1 MTSPPP
7 SNSATWPPQPQ
18 RPTNQVQSSE
28 FPPNPGQFSSVPRSL
43 SEPSAPAP
51 APAPAPSQPV
61 VLLTSAE
68 QEAAIVVNAFSE
80 ITPRSRVTASTARE
94 PKSKTLS
101 KIQQVHSES
110 SPNHEDAGAIP
121 AESLISPFTQRA
133 QSYPD
138 KMPLPIQPGQLVE
151 LPKDF
156 APWWDEVV
164 NRPVRTNSQ
173 NLNVDAESLV
183 LKAIE
188 HSPQIIALRIDP
200 VIRETVILEEHADF
214 DWVSFLDTTYN
225 DTSDPIGSA
234 LTAGPGKT
242 RYRDNHLQSR
252 AGFRKKLDSGGKFDI
267 AQRFGYQ
274 DTNSVFFVPGAQGT
288 SRVELN
294 FTQPL
299 LRGGGE
305 TVSQSR
311 IVLAS
316 LDHEMASADLLDNMQ
331 DHLVA
336 VYESYW
342 TLYRARANRLQK
354 NRLLQRAVQTQKL
367 LEGRQ
372 GVDSIRRQVLRAQ
385 AAVASRRAEIVR
397 CETAI
402 RNAES
407 RLRLLVN
414 SPDLKDRSQVELL
427 PSELPMSEELEITL
441 RGSVESALMNR
452 PDIFSAIQ
460 RMKAE
465 SLRLEVSKN
474 DLLPKLDLVLGT
486 YVAGLRGNGQIDKAW
501 NDQFNVG
508 EPGYNIGLTFEMPL
522 GNRAAKARQCR
533 RQWELA
539 KALKEFEASVET
551 AMTEVEVSVR
561 EIETTYQEMLG
572 HFQAMVSA
580 ENEAQYLEERWKL
593 LPGNDQTIS
602 FLLEDLLDAQERVA
616 DEEAD
621 FVASQVAYV
630 LSVVNLKR
638 ATGILLTVD
647 QSGAAQV
654 TPTQTPKSST
664 QPAPQAVPQPL
675 SVPPAP
681 GPLRLPN

>member
-1 MTSPPP
+1 M
-7 SNSATWPPQPQ
+7 
-18 RPTNQVQSSE
+18 
-28 FPPNPGQFSSVPRSL
+28 
-43 SEPSAPAP
+43 
-51 APAPAPSQPV
+51 SQPV

-68 QEAAIVVNAFSE
+68 QEAAIVVNAFNE
-80 ITPRSRVTASTARE
+80 VTPRSRVTAKTARE
-94 PKSKTLS
+94 PTTKPLT
-101 KIQQVHSES
+101 KIQQVHYES
-110 SPNHEDAGAIP
+110 APHPADAGAIP
-121 AESLISPFTQRA
+121 AEDLILPFTQRA
-133 QSYPD
+133 RAYAD
-138 KMPLPIQPGQLVE
+138 KVALPVQPGQLVE

-164 NRPVRTNSQ
+164 NRPIRADTQ
-173 NLNVDAESLV
+173 NLSVDAESLV

-188 HSPQIIALRIDP
+188 HSPQIIAMRIDP

-214 DWVSFLDTTYN
+214 DWVSFLDTTY
-225 DTSDPIGSA
+225 DDKSDPIGSA

-252 AGFRKKLDSGGKFDI
+252 AGFRRKLDSGGKFDI

-274 DTNSVFFVPGAQGT
+274 DTNSDFFIPGNQGA

-316 LDHEMASADLLDNMQ
+316 LDHEIASADLLDNMQ

-354 NRLLQRAVQTQKL
+354 NRLLQRAVSTQRM

-372 GVDSIRRQVLRAQ
+372 GVDSIKRQVLRAQ

-414 SPDLKDRSQVELL
+414 SPELKDRTQLELL
-427 PSELPMSEELEITL
+427 PSELPMSVELEVTL
-441 RGSVESALMNR
+441 RGSVESALTHR

-465 SLRLEVSKN
+465 SLRLEVAKN
-474 DLLPKLDLVLGT
+474 DLLPKLDLALGT
-486 YVAGLRGNGQIDKAW
+486 YVAGLRGSGQIGKAW
-501 NDQFNVG
+501 NDQFNTG
-508 EPGYNIGLTFEMPL
+508 EPGYNIGLAFELPL
-522 GNRAAKARQCR
+522 GNRAAKARESR

-539 KALKEFEASVET
+539 KALKEFEAAVET
-551 AMTEVEVSVR
+551 AMTEVEVAVR
-561 EIETTYQEMLG
+561 ETETAYQEMLG
-572 HFQAMVSA
+572 HFQAMIAS

-616 DEEAD
+616 DEEAE

-638 ATGILLTVD
+638 VTGILLTVD

-654 TPTQTPKSST
+654 APAQNSKTMT
-664 QPAPQAVPQPL
+664 QPVAQPVPQPIPQRL

-681 GPLRLPN
+681 GPLRLPE